1 VERYVSVVKRSIKAV
16 LSERD
21 LDITQ
26 WDECLPSCLIGL
38 RFFQHKT
45 LGLSPFTLC
54 TGLVPRVPVKSQ
66 IDGDYVEMSYDV
78 TAVESYVSELVD
90 YMSRLCKQNVDRLRR
105 ADQ

>member
-1 VERYVSVVKRSIKAV
+1 M
-16 LSERD
+16 
-21 LDITQ
+21 
-26 WDECLPSCLIGL
+26 
-38 RFFQHKT
+38 
-45 LGLSPFTLC
+45 
-54 TGLVPRVPVKSQ
+54 PVKSQ